1 MKTDRQFYETVLK
14 KQKQY
19 RADRRRRQ
27 RAAVALSMLS
37 VGVLC
42 VAVVVISLIPNTFTN
57 LPTMHT
63 TTTGGIDLLG
73 GTSDIHKFP
82 GVIGIGGAD
91 PFRNNPFGD
100 SLSISSSFSDLVP
113 EDLFNAWL
121 ATFSHAGGTRH
132 EYEYNLYNLIHE
144 LEIPRAEVERVCAKH
159 RQNWE
164 YDLLT
169 PEQIEV
175 LYTYSKDQAYRYFA
189 LDTTVIIG
197 NSFYAIGWLAEH
209 TAADYVEAG
218 ITAAQVETAYQAI
231 SEPLIPSEMEHIRK
245 QLAIM
250 KGENPN
256 ATTTSTTTAPKTDS
270 IATST
275 TTAP

>member
-19 RADRRRRQ
+19 RADRRRR
-27 RAAVALSMLS
+27 RHAAVALSMLS

-42 VAVVVISLIPNTFTN
+42 VVVVVISLFPNTFSG

-63 TTTGGIDLLG
+63 TTTTDIGLHG

-82 GVIGIGGAD
+82 GVIGIGGGD
-91 PFRNNPFGD
+91 PFRDNPFGD
-100 SLSISSSFSDLVP
+100 SLSISSSFSDLAKP
-113 EDLFNAWL
+113 AYSEWL

-132 EYEYNLYNLIHE
+132 KYEHNLYNLVHE
-144 LEIPRAEVERVCAKH
+144 LNIPRSEVEQVCEKH

-175 LYTYSKDQAYRYFA
+175 LYTYNKGDAYRYFA
-189 LDTTVIIG
+189 LDTTVVVG

-209 TAADYVEAG
+209 TAAEYVEAG
-218 ITAAQVETAYQAI
+218 MTAAQVETAYQAI
-231 SEPLIPSEMEHIRK
+231 TEPLIPSEMEHIRK

-250 KGENPN
+250 KGEDPN
-256 ATTTSTTTAPKTDS
+256 ATTTSTTTAPNTNPHL
-270 IATST
+270 TQT
-275 TTAP
+275 TTGF